1 MEFGIYNDG
10 ILYDNKKK
18 QFFYFYYDEDRKD
31 KIKKT
36 DEDVGTFEMSDIK
49 MNLNKEQF
57 EKIVNKA
64 KE

>member
-10 ILYDNKKK
+10 ILYDNKKR

-36 DEDVGTFEMSDIK
+36 DEDVGMFEMSDINP
-49 MNLNKEQF
+49 NLNKE
-57 EKIVNKA
+57 ELR
-64 KE
+64 EL